1 MITRGG
7 ESCELQPEWCYIL
20 VKDGKKGIFYG
31 YGVYDFISHSLGN
44 EKHGAPGGI
53 DGNTDMEGSNRIMVA
68 FWGVGCE
75 FTYITT
81 S

>member
-1 MITRGG
+1 MAFMILYLTLSVTKNTEPG
-7 ESCELQPEWCYIL
+7 
-20 VKDGKKGIFYG
+20 
-31 YGVYDFISHSLGN
+31 
-44 EKHGAPGGI
+44 GGI